1 MDAERKA
8 CKTLPFYPA
17 NYAYCVL
24 ATLVHDSTARP
35 FAMEISTTRRPLYR
49 KYSELRFVLN
59 GQALQLN
66 VYQSQEL
73 LKRPDL
79 ADYLFVPFTDLTN
92 SHETYGGGRYIDLR
106 IPTAGATT
114 MLLDF
119 NCAYNPSCAY
129 QHGYSCPVPPAEN
142 RLTVAIPAGVQH

>member
-35 FAMEISTTRRPLYR
+35 FTMEISTTRRPLYR
-49 KYSELRFVLN
+49 KYGELRFVLN